1 VAATILMNIGLWTS
15 PFIAT
20 ILLFLYLRYARYSR
34 WYGWG
39 VFAVYAI
46 HQTFCLLFL
55 TEFLGMPV
63 MSTLLAGPFM
73 VLDLTTRW
81 SRRSMSKPNSTIK
94 YVLLGLTVIVWIFAG
109 VAILRF
115 ATGF

>member
-1 VAATILMNIGLWTS
+1 MIDIAIWTS
-15 PFIAT
+15 PFFAA
-20 ILLFLYLRYARYSR
+20 ILLFLYLRYAKYSR

-39 VFAVYAI
+39 VFAIYVI

-81 SRRSMSKPNSTIK
+81 SRRSTSKPDSTIK

-115 ATGF
+115 TASF